1 MLRSWTFYSLG
12 MYRATLSARV
22 ENIAEAIPILKLIP
36 KPKLMPI
43 QKESSSE
50 ANFPINEFFTWW
62 RIHVWMV
69 PTKLDWSETKYLEY
83 FQSSLLVFF
92 FVCRTSSQFFC
103 MLALPPS
110 LSLSPSLSI
119 QLLMFVWWYLNS
131 FTAEQQHS
139 IPFLCR
145 GWGKRESGC
154 AAVVAAASTS
164 TEDFLRLELKGFL
177 RKVHLWS

>member
-1 MLRSWTFYSLG
+1 
-12 MYRATLSARV
+12 
-22 ENIAEAIPILKLIP
+22 
-36 KPKLMPI
+36 MPI
-43 QKESSSE
+43 QKDSSSE
-50 ANFPINEFFTWW
+50 VNFPINEFFTWW

-92 FVCRTSSQFFC
+92 FVWRTSSQFF
-103 MLALPPS
+103 LHAGTPS
-110 LSLSPSLSI
+110 LSLSLFLSLPLHPFLSLSLSLSI